1 MLKNLKFI
9 YFLKKNVIHFFVF
22 NPDGTTFLTT
32 SIDKFVKA
40 SIFEIKSKY
49 ININLR

>member
-1 MLKNLKFI
+1 MYFINIFVYNL
-9 YFLKKNVIHFFVF
+9 
-22 NPDGTTFLTT
+22 DGTTFLTT